1 MSKKSKLLE
10 VFESTK
16 KRDEEMYL
24 KRLENLKKSISVQD
38 VERIKIE
45 LNNKNS

>member
-1 MSKKSKLLE
+1 MLLE

-38 VERIKIE
+38 VERMKTE